1 MKLRSSDNICR
12 KRKKYISRRY
22 SQIGSADGRREKIS
36 VNQREKISVDLREK
50 KIRKLV
56 HADIRR
62 WKNAD
67 RRRKRNQRESARENS
82 EKTVHAAYSKY
93 QRKDVKKNIA

>member
-56 HADIRR
+56 HADGRR
-62 WKNAD
+62 L
-67 RRRKRNQRESARENS
+67 
-82 EKTVHAAYSKY
+82 KTQMGAFVILIFPILHF
-93 QRKDVKKNIA
+93 

>member
-56 HADIRR
+56 HA
-62 WKNAD
+62 
-67 RRRKRNQRESARENS
+67 
-82 EKTVHAAYSKY
+82 AYSKY

>member
-62 WKNAD
+62 LKYAD
-67 RRRKRNQRESARENS
+67 GRRK
-82 EKTVHAAYSKY
+82 KTCAIVQNFVEGLKSSF
-93 QRKDVKKNIA
+93 RFIP